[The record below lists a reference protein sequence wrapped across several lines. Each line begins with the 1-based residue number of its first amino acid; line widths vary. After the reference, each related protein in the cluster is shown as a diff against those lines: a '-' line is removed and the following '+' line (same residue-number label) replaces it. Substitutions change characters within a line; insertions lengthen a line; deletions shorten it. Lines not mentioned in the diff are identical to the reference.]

1 MPADS
6 PDGFA
11 PDVLRDYA
19 LVADG
24 HRAAL
29 FGPRGDVAWLCA
41 PTWDDEAVLA
51 PLIGGGGTFTATPT
65 GRSVW
70 GGHDEDGSLVWS
82 NRWTGCSSVLT

>member
-1 MPADS
+1 MDS

-11 PDVLRDYA
+11 PEVLRDYA

-29 FGPRGDVAWLCA
+29 YGPRGDVAWLCA
-41 PTWDDEAVLA
+41 PGWDDEAVLA
-51 PLIGGGGTFTATPT
+51 PLIGGGGAFTVTPQ

-70 GGHDEDGSLVWS
+70 GGTTRTV
-82 NRWTGCSSVLT
+82 R